1 MMHSSDQPGSHQAFY
16 AQQTE
21 ILRDRLA
28 GAEVVLD
35 VGCGPKLIY
44 KRPAGNRVLI
54 GIDASYESLLRNK
67 GLDVRLY
74 GSATRLA
81 LPSRSVDAIVCFY
94 SLHHFVGKTVTENE
108 ALVRGAVAEF
118 GRVLAPGG
126 SLLVFEVAP
135 WWPAWGVQRVA
146 WNFVKRH
153 IWKSLDMFFWTRQA
167 LVTLVAQQVPPGSTL
182 EYVPFEVPPL
192 TAFPPA
198 FSLQQIRL
206 PRLLYPFHICMYHW
220 RVGLA

>member
-1 MMHSSDQPGSHQAFY
+1 MMHSSDQAGSHRAFY

-28 GAEVVLD
+28 GAEAILD

-44 KRPAGNRVLI
+44 RRPAGNRVLI
-54 GIDASYESLLRNK
+54 GIDASYESLIRNQDV
-67 GLDVRLY
+67 DVRLY
-74 GSATRLA
+74 GSATRLP

-94 SLHHFVGKTVTENE
+94 SLHHFVGKSVADNE
-108 ALVRGAVAEF
+108 ALVRVAVAEF
-118 GRVLAPGG
+118 GRVLAHGG

-135 WWPAWGVQRVA
+135 WSLAWGIQRLA
-146 WNFVKRH
+146 WNLVKRH
-153 IWKSLDMFFWTRQA
+153 IVRSLDMFFWTRQA
-167 LVTLVAQQVPPGSTL
+167 LVALVDQQLPPGSKL
-182 EYVPFEVPPL
+182 EYVPFKVPLL
-192 TAFPPA
+192 TTFPPA

-220 RVGLA
+220 RVGVA